1 MDEIYVLT
9 VLVAPMFV
17 AVILTLFRR
26 RLTNIAGKLAGVAA
40 LLSLLSTV
48 ALLPVLQ
55 QGRDPAMAFTWVPTA
70 NIELRLHIDWVTF
83 PFLIT
88 ETVVTLVAVVYAWG
102 YHHRDERTPY
112 FYALLLVF
120 AVGMSG
126 TTLADDLVLFYVFW
140 ELMLVA
146 SAALI
151 MVWGEERP
159 DGPQRQSVVLKYF
172 IFTHLGS
179 LLVLAGLLILY
190 NLAGRD
196 SFSALRQGVEIPS
209 AMVSTLTLLFLIGFG
224 TKMALFP
231 LHVWLPDAH
240 TIAPM
245 PVTIMLAAAMLS
257 MGTYGILRFPMSLFT
272 RDQLAGFSLPMMI
285 MGAVSVIYGGLMALA
300 ERDIKRIIAYS
311 SVSQM
316 GYVLFGLGTFTH
328 DGIIGGTVHVIYH
341 AIIKALLFIVTG
353 QVIYATG
360 RRYLKDLGG
369 LLNALPA
376 VAASAVI
383 GVLAIA
389 GTPPLPEFDS
399 EWMIFSG
406 GFQTDYIAV
415 TVITLLGSVL
425 TVAYAF
431 WFGGRI
437 FFGSHPPDLEVKP
450 LPLSMVVPGVVL
462 AILAIL
468 AGIFPASV
476 FAWAEYEFSLLLGGL
491 Q

>member
-1 MDEIYVLT
+1 
-9 VLVAPMFV
+9 
-17 AVILTLFRR
+17 
-26 RLTNIAGKLAGVAA
+26 
-40 LLSLLSTV
+40 
-48 ALLPVLQ
+48 
-55 QGRDPAMAFTWVPTA
+55 
-70 NIELRLHIDWVTF
+70 
-83 PFLIT
+83 
-88 ETVVTLVAVVYAWG
+88 
-102 YHHRDERTPY
+102 
-112 FYALLLVF
+112 
-120 AVGMSG
+120 
-126 TTLADDLVLFYVFW
+126 
-140 ELMLVA
+140 
-146 SAALI
+146 

-159 DGPQRQSVVLKYF
+159 DGPRRQSVVLKYF

-196 SFSALRQGVEIPS
+196 SFSALRQGVEIPPG
-209 AMVSTLTLLFLIGFG
+209 MVSTLTVLFLIGFG
-224 TKMALFP
+224 TKMAIFP

-257 MGTYGILRFPMSLFT
+257 MGTYGILRFPMSLFNQE
-272 RDQLAGFSLPMMI
+272 QLAGFALPMMI
-285 MGAVSVIYGGLMALA
+285 VGGFSVIYGGLMALA

-316 GYVLFGLGTFTH
+316 GYVLFGLGTLTH
-328 DGIIGGTVHVIYH
+328 DGIVGATAHVIYH
-341 AIIKALLFIVTG
+341 AIVKALLFIVAG

-360 RRYLKDLGG
+360 RRYLNDLGG
-369 LLNALPA
+369 LLSASPA

-389 GTPPLPEFDS
+389 GTPPLCEFDS

-406 GFQTDYIAV
+406 GFQTDHIGI
-415 TVITLLGSVL
+415 TVITLLGSLL

-431 WFGGRI
+431 WFGGRV
-437 FFGSHPPDLEVKP
+437 FFGSRPPDLEVNP
-450 LPLSMVVPGVVL
+450 LPLTMVVPGVLL
-462 AILAIL
+462 AILTIV

-476 FAWAEYEFSLLLGGL
+476 FAWAEHEFSLLLGGL